1 MAEGGSNWRE
11 QSGVKGKLLKNN
23 LPPSKSPPQ
32 RPPPQGLGSRRRS
45 QASGDLSCSCCSQGV
60 NTQVLTINAPRSPPG
75 LADNCGHREFGLKSG
90 FVFKVTPVGQI
101 SDWTTSN
108 APGTWFFFSRGLQCY
123 FLGHPVPASGS
134 VFYLIWVM
142 QPGSLSPVD

>member
-1 MAEGGSNWRE
+1 MERAVR
-11 QSGVKGKLLKNN
+11 GKRQVIEKQFTSFKVA
-23 LPPSKSPPQ
+23 PST
-32 RPPPQGLGSRRRS
+32 PPPQGLGSRRRS
-45 QASGDLSCSCCSQGV
+45 QASGDLSCSCCCQGV